1 MFRNK
6 RDIHK
11 VKKEKE
17 TDVNNSMLNSLKM
30 SEMINKEH

>member
-6 RDIHK
+6 RDIRK

-17 TDVNNSMLNSLKM
+17 KDVNNSMLNSLKM